1 MVTDSS
7 RRRRINNIKMFLNSR
22 QRLAVS
28 SFCSMKR
35 PIDDYASRVRFAV
48 RIAFFSFVH
57 AMLSSI
63 FVARSQRSTGSAT
76 ATRWARTKTVRKA
89 RHKQTHT
96 ITPSKFARAA
106 RLWVPVK
113 WPLIFDPTNQRKVF
127 LSAQP
132 QSQPDTQLRL
142 LLSLSLSLS
151 HPLSH
156 CVSVSLSN
164 REKSQSYQRND
175 RDDCSFRELT
185 GQTVPQPQPP
195 QQTHK
200 RTTKHIHEQKHRQ
213 EIG

>member
-89 RHKQTHT
+89 RHTHTHIHTQLHPANLRAQCGCGSLSNGLSFSIPPTNEKCSFQHNHSHNQTHN
-96 ITPSKFARAA
+96 SGSF
-106 RLWVPVK
+106 
-113 WPLIFDPTNQRKVF
+113 
-127 LSAQP
+127 
-132 QSQPDTQLRL
+132 
-142 LLSLSLSLS
+142 SLSLSLC
-151 HPLSH
+151 LT
-156 CVSVSLSN
+156 LYLI
-164 REKSQSYQRND
+164 RGYKQR
-175 RDDCSFRELT
+175 
-185 GQTVPQPQPP
+185 GA
-195 QQTHK
+195 
-200 RTTKHIHEQKHRQ
+200 
-213 EIG
+213 